1 MYICIYIYYISIYID
16 TYTHIPT
23 YIYTHVYI
31 YIYTHVYIYT
41 HLQFIFDLYPIPEHP
56 YTSSSLCTS
65 QCTDWIYS
73 SVYVH
78 NCNMVSVALSFDILN
93 MYRCSHIFVHVYY
106 TYIYIHTSYPIN
118 KISLRLYVYKYV
130 HT

>member
-1 MYICIYIYYISIYID
+1 MYICIYIYIYYISIYID

-23 YIYTHVYI
+23 

-106 TYIYIHTSYPIN
+106 TYIYTHHIQLTKSLCVSTYIN
-118 KISLRLYVYKYV
+118 MYTPDESAIL
-130 HT
+130 